1 MKVFK
6 CIGGGGVFLTAF
18 LLVSLLFSLSSC
30 SGGTNYVGT
39 SGSGSTADVSDE
51 ITADTLGIVS
61 SSKIVTATSKDTSV
75 AEVTDVVKESAD
87 LAADAVNLGQ
97 IAVSTNVA
105 AGTYIKSFKITAVGA
120 GSTYIDVKITD
131 TATSTES
138 HKYIPVKVSSDKKLA
153 SKTAAAIK
161 SEVTDKN
168 PSENYTVIQSGI
180 YTESSAY
187 YINVDS
193 QSSPSDGNGAW

>member
-1 MKVFK
+1 M
-6 CIGGGGVFLTAF
+6 
-18 LLVSLLFSLSSC
+18 
-30 SGGTNYVGT
+30 GTT
-39 SGSGSTADVSDE
+39 TADVSDE

-61 SSKIVTATSKDTSV
+61 GTKIVTATSKDTSV

-87 LAADAVNLGQ
+87 VAADAVNVGQ
-97 IAVSTNVA
+97 VAVSTNA
-105 AGTYIKSFKITAVGA
+105 SAGTYIKSFKITAVGA

-131 TATSTES
+131 TATLEES
-138 HKYIPVKVSSDKKLA
+138 HKYIPVEVSSAKKLK
-153 SKTAAAIK
+153 SKTAAEIK
-161 SEVTDKN
+161 IEVTDKN
-168 PSENYTVIQSGI
+168 PSENYTAIQSGI